1 MLCWFLPISV
11 LLDDSPNDMCNRQW
25 RTLWSVDGMDVE
37 LPVLFTPK
45 GGCKNGFDSLPNANN
60 PKNNYSAVL
69 DKTDAGKVYRY
80 ERRESISNG
89 LNNETTI
96 REM

>member
-1 MLCWFLPISV
+1 
-11 LLDDSPNDMCNRQW
+11 
-25 RTLWSVDGMDVE
+25 MDVE

-45 GGCKNGFDSLPNANN
+45 GGCKNGFDSLPNVNN

-69 DKTDAGKVYRY
+69 DKTDTGNLYRY

-89 LNNETTI
+89 LNNKGNVE
-96 REM
+96 RDN